1 MNLRVPEDISIM
13 GFDDNDVSEY
23 VGLTTVRQPVA
34 EYGEIAVAE
43 VMRQLENEDGNDD
56 ERENIICSASL
67 IVRATTGP
75 LLSGKR

>member
-43 VMRQLENEDGNDD
+43 VMRQLENERED
-56 ERENIICSASL
+56 EWENIICSASL